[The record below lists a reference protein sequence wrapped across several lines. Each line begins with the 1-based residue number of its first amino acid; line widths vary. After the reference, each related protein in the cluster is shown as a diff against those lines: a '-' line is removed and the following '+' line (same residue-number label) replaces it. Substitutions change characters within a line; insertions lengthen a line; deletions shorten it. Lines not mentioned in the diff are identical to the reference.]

1 MFDLHLMSMEIPIG
15 LTIRA
20 LRCLSRCHFPFQE
33 KHMLRSLAV
42 GLILAAAILPG
53 CVVVGGTNS
62 APRPTSGQEL
72 IDLKAAFDK
81 GAITQAE
88 YDRKKAE
95 ILAERK

>member
-1 MFDLHLMSMEIPIG
+1 ML
-15 LTIRA
+15 RA
-20 LRCLSRCHFPFQE
+20 LV
-33 KHMLRSLAV
+33 A

-72 IDLKAAFDK
+72 TDLKTALDR

-88 YDRKKAE
+88 YDRKKAD
-95 ILAERK
+95 ILAGRH